1 MEQLNPLATPRDAR
15 RAPVQRCKILVASD
29 HSIIRHGLKLMFNAA
44 TSHVLVD
51 DARPMREISD
61 AIAFHRPDVVIA
73 DVSTGTEG
81 VNALAQA
88 FGDQPPP
95 ARLLLLY
102 PPCTIPGTGMFS
114 VLRGFA
120 GVSASDD
127 AMELL
132 GALQALLRD
141 EVRTDDEGG
150 ETASDFAPLAPAS
163 AGPVVDGIRITP
175 REREVIQL
183 ITQGLCNKRIARA
196 LNISLTTVRT
206 HRQRL
211 MSKLGLRNSVEVAQ
225 FGARA
230 FGEGTL
236 SRGAF

>member
-1 MEQLNPLATPRDAR
+1 MEQFTLGSTRDAPR
-15 RAPVQRCKILVASD
+15 SEAPQRCKILVASD
-29 HSIIRHGLKLMFNAA
+29 HSIIRHGLKLMLNAA
-44 TSHVLVD
+44 TSHHLVD
-51 DARPMREISD
+51 DARPMREIAD

-81 VNALAQA
+81 VNALAQL
-88 FGDQPPP
+88 FRDQPPP
-95 ARLLLLY
+95 ARLLLVY
-102 PPCTIPGTGMFS
+102 PPCSVPGTGMFS
-114 VLRGFA
+114 GLRGFP
-120 GVSASDD
+120 GITASDD
-127 AMELL
+127 AMQLL
-132 GALQALLRD
+132 ASLDALLRD
-141 EVRTDDEGG
+141 ELRPSDDAAEIS
-150 ETASDFAPLAPAS
+150 SDMMPLMPLVHAA
-163 AGPVVDGIRITP
+163 PVVDGVRITP

-230 FGEGTL
+230 FGDGL
-236 SRGAF
+236 LYRA